1 MIEKKD
7 LKERIKFAV
16 MLWLFVALV
25 LWFVSLLG
33 CSEGYEDGWSW
44 VITNEDGDRETAMLK
59 WDRHEVRVNDDILL
73 SAPHLHCKDGHYH
86 DPYTKIEYCL
96 PEGFTNMEMLHLYRV
111 GK

>member
-33 CSEGYEDGWSW
+33 CSEGYEDG
-44 VITNEDGDRETAMLK
+44 DRETAMLK
-59 WDRHEVRVNDDILL
+59 WDRHEVRVSDDILL
-73 SAPHLHCKDGHYH
+73 SAPPHLHCKKSHYH

-96 PEGFTNMEMLHLYRV
+96 PEGFTNMEMIHLYRV
-111 GK
+111 TK